1 MSVQESTS
9 EEPRTRSCR
18 RCAVEINAGSAR
30 CPFCGARQ
38 FKRQPILSRWGALLC
53 LVLVAAAVVVT
64 REIVIERPH
73 HYFAF
78 FRGSNL
84 AALVPAG
91 YQDLHL
97 TAPHGTAIAGWA
109 DPAQPQDSETVQAT
123 IPATASPTARLRA
136 LAAKLA
142 NTPGVSVSY
151 RGPVD
156 VVFPGGLVVPELEYT
171 THLGPTAVF
180 AFEAC
185 AHTVAV
191 TVTIS
196 STSRTRLDGLSGVL
210 PQSANALC
218 HGPAFSNQ
226 NRADVATPLSVPR

>member
-1 MSVQESTS
+1 MR
-9 EEPRTRSCR
+9 PCR
-18 RCAVEINAGSAR
+18 RCAVEINAASAR

-38 FKRQPILSRWGALLC
+38 VKRQPILGWWGALVC

-64 REIVIERPH
+64 REVVIARPH

-91 YQDLHL
+91 FQDLNL
-97 TAPHGTAIAGWA
+97 SAPHGTALVGWA
-109 DPAQPQDSETVQAT
+109 DPAEPQDAETVQAT
-123 IPATASPTARLRA
+123 LPAGASPHARMLA
-136 LAAKLA
+136 LAAKLR
-142 NTPGVSVSY
+142 NSPGVAVGY

-156 VVFPGGLVVPELEYT
+156 IVFPGGLVVPELEYT

-180 AFEAC
+180 SFDAC
-185 AHTVAV
+185 AHTIAV

-196 STSRTRLDGLSGVL
+196 STSRRTLDLLSGVL
-210 PQSANALC
+210 PQAANALC

-226 NRADVATPLSVPR
+226 DRADAAIPLTLPK

>member
-1 MSVQESTS
+1 MSVEELNAQ
-9 EEPRTRSCR
+9 EPRTRPCR
-18 RCAVEINAGSAR
+18 RCAVEINAASAR

-38 FKRQPILSRWGALLC
+38 VKRQPILGWWGALVC
-53 LVLVAAAVVVT
+53 LVLVGAAVVIT
-64 REIVIERPH
+64 REIVIARPH

-91 YQDLHL
+91 YQDLNL
-97 TAPHGTAIAGWA
+97 TAPHGTALVGWA
-109 DPAQPQDSETVQAT
+109 DPGTSQDAETVRAT
-123 IPATASPTARLRA
+123 LPASASPQARLLA
-136 LAAKLA
+136 LAATLR
-142 NTPGVSVSY
+142 NTPGVAISY

-156 VVFPGGLVVPELEYT
+156 IAFPGGLLVPELEYT

-180 AFEAC
+180 AFDSC
-185 AHTVAV
+185 SHTIAV

-196 STSRTRLDGLSGVL
+196 DTSRTTLDSLSAVL
-210 PQSANALC
+210 PQAANALC

-226 NRADVATPLSVPR
+226 DRADAAIPLSLPK